1 MKHQPRKRP
10 ALPLRGAQWLFARIL
25 SLGTAVA
32 GALIAMCTAAWTAA
46 SLNHRE
52 EPERGDVPGWV
63 LITLMTAG
71 IVVLLMAVAGPTLQR
86 IFLDAMASVTG

>member
-1 MKHQPRKRP
+1 MKHQPHNRT
-10 ALPLRGAQWLFARIL
+10 PLWAARIFLAL
-25 SLGTAVA
+25 SAFLTA
-32 GALIAMCTAAWTAA
+32 GRQ
-46 SLNHRE
+46 HHQGQ
-52 EPERGDVPGWV
+52 PERGDVPGWV